1 MFSWILNFFGL
12 SLEPKPLPSRPPGAP
27 DVPKIEMYL
36 TQYCPFCVRARALLD
51 SKNVAYDMIDVGA
64 EPKLRGVM
72 MDRANGRH
80 TVPQIFIDD
89 QHIGGCNELVA
100 LNRRGGLD
108 PLLNL

>member
-1 MFSWILNFFGL
+1 M
-12 SLEPKPLPSRPPGAP
+12 
-27 DVPKIEMYL
+27 PKIEMYL